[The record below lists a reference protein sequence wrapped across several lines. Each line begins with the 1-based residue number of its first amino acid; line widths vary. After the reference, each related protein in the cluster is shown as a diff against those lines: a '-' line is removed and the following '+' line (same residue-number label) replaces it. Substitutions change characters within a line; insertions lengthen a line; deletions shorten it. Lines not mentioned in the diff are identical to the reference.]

1 MADLLS
7 KERGGG
13 RVFEYNPNDNYNLP
27 NEFTGCSQM
36 QFLAIFAV
44 LLKFTFKIW
53 TTPGHLLAYNFDPTR
68 RKFSRRT
75 VSGGEE
81 ESYVIHGSI
90 TVTVLWVVHK
100 LI

>member
-36 QFLAIFAV
+36 QFLAIF
-44 LLKFTFKIW
+44 LL
-53 TTPGHLLAYNFDPTR
+53 
-68 RKFSRRT
+68 SC
-75 VSGGEE
+75 
-81 ESYVIHGSI
+81 
-90 TVTVLWVVHK
+90 
-100 LI
+100 